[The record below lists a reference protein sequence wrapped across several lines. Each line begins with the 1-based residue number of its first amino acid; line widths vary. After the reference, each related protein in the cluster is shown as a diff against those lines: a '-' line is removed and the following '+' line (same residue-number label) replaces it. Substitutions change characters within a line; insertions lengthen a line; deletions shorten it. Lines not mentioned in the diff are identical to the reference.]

1 MIVQEQLPMVAVP
14 SMNDTHLEEMIIVN
28 KLSQAARAGDIDG
41 VTGILKELHEHS
53 IEHFAAEEKMMQES
67 AFPAYSVHKGEHDR
81 HLHELKA
88 LRKYFDTNR
97 DTNAIVAYLDGNLV
111 KWLLHHI
118 ETMDTV
124 TAMHIQNSTK

>member
-28 KLSQAARAGDIDG
+28 KLSNAARSRDVDG
-41 VTGILKELHEHS
+41 VAKILQELHEHS
-53 IEHFAAEEKMMQES
+53 IEHFAAEERMMQES
-67 AFPAYSVHKGEHDR
+67 SFPAYSTHKGEHDR
-81 HLHELKA
+81 HLHELES

-124 TAMHIQNSTK
+124 TAMHIHNATK